1 MVTRVQRWGNSLAIR
16 IPKAVA
22 AEVGLIDKAAVQL
35 QVIQGKIILERTQSP
50 EETLVQLLARVTP
63 ENRHAEIRTGPA
75 RGGEA
80 W

>member
-1 MVTRVQRWGNSLAIR
+1 MLTRVQRWGNSLAIR

-35 QVIQGKIILERTQSP
+35 QVIEGKIILERTQSP
-50 EETLVQLLARVTP
+50 EETLDQLLARVTP